1 LDIIVFEVAYMAE
14 INFSGISDI
23 ITSTT
28 AIIPDLIDLIV
39 AIAPLKIVQALVYG
53 VVGLIIGIVDIGNMG
68 R

>member
-1 LDIIVFEVAYMAE
+1 MAE